1 MYLHLHHPRGAHIKA
16 RDAEQL
22 RIFGAN
28 KNDSSK
34 ILSDIY
40 GTQSD
45 IVLQNGLADA
55 YDAEDF
61 KMKLLSLEDIWKEA
75 VPKFYDW
82 FLKNRCDLFLDCWT
96 LDARKNLRI
105 TERFYTNGLENQQNF
120 KND

>member
-1 MYLHLHHPRGAHIKA
+1 MLIENANLQQLPLIGHDLDKVQMLGFGDVFTSSSSAWCTQHIKA
-16 RDAEQL
+16 CDAEQL

-61 KMKLLSLEDIWKEA
+61 KMKLLSLEDIWKVA
-75 VPKFYDW
+75 VPKFYD
-82 FLKNRCDLFLDCWT
+82 
-96 LDARKNLRI
+96 
-105 TERFYTNGLENQQNF
+105 
-120 KND
+120 